1 MDPAAGI
8 GVETGW
14 IGVETRIVVGVMIAV
29 TVATV
34 QIVAVAATTEGD
46 DRTAVGVAAAGA
58 ITESILSSFPF
69 HSLKS
74 SPHYS

>member
-1 MDPAAGI
+1 
-8 GVETGW
+8 
-14 IGVETRIVVGVMIAV
+14 VGGMIAV

-34 QIVAVAATTEGD
+34 LIVAVAATTEED

-58 ITESILSSFPF
+58 ITRLSSFSF

-74 SPHYS
+74 

>member
-8 GVETGW
+8 EVGIAW
-14 IGVETRIVVGVMIAV
+14 IGAKTRIVVGGMIAV
-29 TVATV
+29 TVATD
-34 QIVAVAATTEGD
+34 QIVEVAATTAED

-58 ITESILSSFPF
+58 ITRLSSFSF

-74 SPHYS
+74 